1 MDEPEIYEVKISEDG
16 KPVRVGKPVKFPEME
31 LIEETTISL
40 ADIKANGIDAIVTH
54 KRRNMKTGEMEVVN
68 QGTIRS
74 AVDKLEKLLPEKPA
88 PDSVLGEMIADV
100 RSLDDKN

>member
-1 MDEPEIYEVKISEDG
+1 MPEDSGRRVKL
-16 KPVRVGKPVKFPEME
+16 PEFE

-40 ADIKANGIDAIVTH
+40 ADIKANGIDAVVTH
-54 KRRNMKTGEMEVVN
+54 RRRNMKTGEFEVS

-74 AVDKLEKLLPEKPA
+74 GVDKLEKLLPEKPA
-88 PDSVLGEMIADV
+88 PDSILGEMIGRV